1 MPVRV
6 VYSRRRGTRRGG
18 SRLVAAALGYLLSVV
33 ANFTTVP
40 IGLAAGKFK
49 GRLIERSKTRALQA
63 YKEVRALHDGTRDKY
78 IYAIHSWGFVI
89 AYLIMSSAAAV
100 VGSLLPQSDRAPFFL
115 VASTFLLLMSARR
128 LWIVI
133 FTLNRVQYFDDYQ
146 AQLKKRWP
154 DLALDN

>member
-100 VGSLLPQSDRAPFFL
+100 VGSLFFFL

-128 LWIVI
+128 LWIVV